1 MKKLYVIALW
11 LLLISFVLS
20 SCDNSELMQ
29 TENTD
34 EQTTLGEDIWS
45 ESTETTANTD
55 DETSGT
61 EETSDNVSETTYY
74 TVSPIDHDFEEIAS
88 YPKMNS
94 MTESARFV
102 LFDYRGTVCY
112 YDKESGEANQYC
124 FDPDCTHTNWQE
136 CISLQFLMMDKNQSV
151 VYSAYDHRFYALRG
165 EKLCSFSHEG
175 EDVRIE
181 YSFGASGDFDE
192 FLYNIFNVYDLQASG
207 QYLFMI
213 ACDQNTGKKNLYRYD
228 IEKDE
233 MRLLS
238 GELEGNIEKYLVYD
252 DKIHYIYDDGKHQ
265 YPHYCF
271 STLEMTRIY
280 DWGGLGNMYLKS
292 IVRNNKGYS
301 LIATDFGSYYIE
313 VKDFITRRR
322 EILKEFYEK
331 IDLLA
336 VDDEYIYYSIERKYP
351 SHTELYAYH
360 IRTGMTVKIL
370 DGEGD
375 FYRNFILENLRF
387 LEDKK
392 VIFTGTFGGVPALYT
407 AEINKDGVFKRIKR
421 ILD

>member
-11 LLLISFVLS
+11 LLLLSFALS
-20 SCDNSELMQ
+20 SCENSELTH

-34 EQTTLGEDIWS
+34 GQTTLGEDIWS

-228 IEKDE
+228 IKKDE

-238 GELEGNIEKYLVYD
+238 GELEGNIEKYLVYE
-252 DKIHYIYDDGKHQ
+252 DKIYYILDKIYQKN
-265 YPHYCF
+265 YYF
-271 STLEMTRIY
+271 ATLEMTNIY
-280 DWGGLGNMYLKS
+280 NYGKIGDSEPVKS
-292 IVRNNKGYS
+292 IVRGDKCYILLESGGGTYV
-301 LIATDFGSYYIE
+301 LQMFDFSTG
-313 VKDFITRRR
+313 KKQ
-322 EILKEFYEK
+322 ILKWFGLE

-336 VDDEYIYYSIERKYP
+336 IDDEYMYYAIEQKYP

-370 DGEGD
+370 DGEDGFRDD
-375 FYRNFILENLRF
+375 FKLENIRF

-392 VIFTGTFGGVPALYT
+392 VIFTGTTGSVPSLYT